1 MKKTQLIMAMIAG
14 AVLAVFA
21 QALVKPL
28 MAQQLGQQAQPSYAR
43 EFSQISQQLSQLISG
58 QGRIMSTLDRV
69 WQDTRRRR

>member
-14 AVLAVFA
+14 AALAVLA

-28 MAQQLGQQAQPSYAR
+28 MAQQFGQQTQPSYAR
-43 EFSQISQQLSQLISG
+43 EFSQINQQLGQLLAG